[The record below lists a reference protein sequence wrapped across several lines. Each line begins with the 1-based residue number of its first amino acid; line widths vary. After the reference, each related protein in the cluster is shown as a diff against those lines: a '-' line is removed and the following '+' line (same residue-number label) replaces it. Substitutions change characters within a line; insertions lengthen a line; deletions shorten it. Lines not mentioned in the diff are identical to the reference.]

1 MARLFVLLLLA
12 TLLIGYDQNRLNMNA
27 KVFEKILLLDTD
39 LSQKAALRKAVGVTI
54 FYDEAELLDAQRFG
68 HFLETISQEDG
79 FPYPLKIA
87 LAPYSAFEKNASE
100 AYFLF
105 DSADESLVNTVA
117 SHAIAE
123 GIITF
128 SYNYTYLEHGV
139 MLSLRIDQKVYPLIN
154 PEAIKQSKINFKPI
168 LIRIA
173 KQYKR

>member
-1 MARLFVLLLLA
+1 MN
-12 TLLIGYDQNRLNMNA
+12 INA

-39 LSQKAALRKAVGVTI
+39 LPAKAAEERAVGVTV
-54 FYDEAELLDAQRFG
+54 FYDEAELLDAKRFKR
-68 HFLETISQEDG
+68 FLETLSKNDK
-79 FPYPLKIA
+79 FPYPLDVV
-87 LAPYSAFEKNASE
+87 LVPYSAFDKNHAV
-100 AYFLF
+100 AYFLL
-105 DSADESLVNTVA
+105 DSADKAAVGAVA
-117 SHAIAE
+117 SHAVSS

-154 PEAIKQSKINFKPI
+154 PEAIRQSKINFKPI